1 MAYGLVIVEP
11 AARFGDADRW
21 PCGIIFSFAWAMY
34 EYSETSQVAPFWRI
48 CKSFGL
54 NGAGRDVAL
63 VTVMLGQDASGAHV
77 DATFLLFS
85 PSPPLAVE
93 KRGKYSLG

>member
-1 MAYGLVIVEP
+1 
-11 AARFGDADRW
+11 
-21 PCGIIFSFAWAMY
+21 MY